1 MSTVPIRFVSFNIRY
16 AATDLETNEKPWSQR
31 APLVIN
37 QLKSIISS
45 SVNGGET
52 IFGLQEV
59 LLNQLNDILSG
70 LGSSWTSLGV
80 GSSDGKQSGEY
91 GPILY
96 RPSALQLVYGTTKW
110 LSNTPDTPSTGFG
123 AAHRRI
129 VTYGIFQHR
138 ASGKRFIAANTHLD
152 NVSDDA
158 RVQEIKLIVSIL
170 QNVQQ
175 SYGQLGV
182 VLTGDF
188 NSTDTG
194 SAYVALLNT
203 KYLADLYT
211 SVNTSARYGYTNT
224 FTGFNPATQPSKET
238 RIDYIFTGIPSQF
251 KWALVRYEVL
261 NNVVNNVY
269 ISDHRSVVGDLGIN

>member
-1 MSTVPIRFVSFNIRY
+1 MSVPIRFVTFNIRY
-16 AATDLETNEKPWSQR
+16 AATTLETNEKPWSQR

-37 QLKSIISS
+37 QLKQIISS

-52 IFGLQEV
+52 VFGLQEV
-59 LLNQLNDILSG
+59 LVNQLQDILNG
-70 LGSSWTSLGV
+70 LGSSWSYIGV
-80 GSSDGKQSGEY
+80 GSSDGQQGGEY

-96 RPSALQLVYGTTKW
+96 RPSALRVVYGTTKW

-129 VTYGIFQHR
+129 ITYGVFQHVG
-138 ASGKRFIAANTHLD
+138 SGKRFIAANTHLD

-158 RVQEIKLIVSIL
+158 RVQEIQLVVSIL
-170 QNVQQ
+170 KGVQS

-188 NSTDTG
+188 NSDDTG
-194 SAYVALLNT
+194 SAYVALLNQ
-203 KYLADLYT
+203 KYVADLYT
-211 SVNTSARYGYTNT
+211 SLPSSARFGYANT

-238 RIDYIFTGIPSQF
+238 RIDYIWTGIPSQN

-269 ISDHRSVVGDLGIN
+269 ISDHRSVVGDLRLN